1 MADSIHTIQV
11 IENLVS
17 KQKPQKI
24 LGKHAYVQQLFQTLH
39 EQIKLPCSFALFCT
53 ADGLILNVLQENSA
67 DSKNSGIHPGLRL
80 PLDFLPAA
88 CPDTIYYDTVSG
100 YVLIT
105 LTAPEEETG
114 VKAFLSKICTYMQ
127 IFDDYV
133 KENRQLWDSLD
144 AVKKSISIYDK
155 DATLLYANQYFCN
168 YLHIAN
174 REQVIGRS
182 IEDVIKS
189 AGTKVHSIDTNTNR
203 LKMHDVLHKGEEV
216 IDWEVRILSSKGDTQ
231 IAGNDM
237 YPVLDENGT
246 VTGMVE
252 ITHSRQQS
260 LDSAKKLVGLS
271 AEYTFENII
280 GTSTPMRESIRTA
293 KDYANS
299 PLSLLITGESGVGKE
314 LFAQA
319 VHNYSDRRKG
329 PFVALN
335 CASFPENLIESEL
348 FGYVGGAFTG
358 ASKNGQIGKFELADG
373 GTLFLDEVGELPFH
387 FQSKLLR
394 VLETW
399 TITRIGSTKPFPV
412 NVRLIAATNR
422 NLEKM
427 VEEGLFRQD
436 LYYRLQILNIIIP
449 PLRSRRED
457 ILQIS
462 EELLRQ
468 GRAPGSLQE
477 KTLTEDAKQILLSY
491 DWPGNVRELRNVLS
505 RAALLSKSSFITR
518 DVLTASIFA
527 SGSDARLSY
536 DQNLPDSTL
545 SAEARLAQRQQ
556 EVEAAGANL
565 LKEAISIAGGNKSK
579 AAALLDMSRNTFYRM
594 LKKYNLE

>member
-24 LGKHAYVQQLFQTLH
+24 LGKHAYIQKLFQTLN
-39 EQIKLPCSFALFCT
+39 EQEKLPCVFALFCT
-53 ADGLILNVLQENSA
+53 ADGLILNVLQEKPDVSQ
-67 DSKNSGIHPGLRL
+67 DSGIEPGHRL

-88 CPDTIYYDTVSG
+88 CPDTVYYDALSG
-100 YVLIT
+100 YILVT
-105 LTAPEEETG
+105 LVAPERELKIRE
-114 VKAFLSKICTYMQ
+114 FLSRLSTYME
-127 IFDDYV
+127 IFDEYE
-133 KENRQLWDSLD
+133 KGNRQLWDSLD

-155 DATLLYANQYFCN
+155 DATLLYANRHFCN
-168 YLHIAN
+168 YLHLTDRKQI
-174 REQVIGRS
+174 IGRQ

-189 AGTKVHSIDTNTNR
+189 AGTKVHSIDTNTNK

-216 IDWEVRILSSKGDTQ
+216 IDWEVRILSSNGDTQ

-237 YPVLDENGT
+237 YPVLDEGGN
-246 VTGMVE
+246 VKGMVE

-280 GTSTPMRESIRTA
+280 GGSAAMRESIRTA

-373 GTLFLDEVGELPFH
+373 GTLFLDEVGELPYH

-449 PLRSRRED
+449 PLRQRRGD

-468 GRAPGSLQE
+468 GKAPDSLQE
-477 KTLTEDAKQILLSY
+477 KTLTEDAKQILLGY

-505 RAALLSKSSFITR
+505 RAALLSKASFITK

-527 SGSDARLSY
+527 SGSNARLSY
-536 DQNLPDSTL
+536 EQNLPDSFL

>member
-1 MADSIHTIQV
+1 MSDFTHTMQL

-24 LGKHAYVQQLFQTLH
+24 LGKHAYMQQLFQTFH
-39 EQIKLPCSFALFCT
+39 TQNPLPCNFALFCT
-53 ADGLILNVLQENSA
+53 AEGLILNVLQESPA
-67 DSKNSGIHPGLRL
+67 ETQPAGISPGLRL

-88 CPDTIYYDTVSG
+88 CPDAAFYDTLSG

-105 LTAPEEETG
+105 QAAPESEEETRS
-114 VKAFLSKICTYMQ
+114 FLSQLAVYTQ
-127 IFDDYV
+127 IFDEYER
-133 KENRQLWDSLD
+133 ENRQLWDSLD

-155 DATLLYANQYFCN
+155 DATLLYANRHFCN
-168 YLHIAN
+168 YLHLTDRKQI
-174 REQVIGRS
+174 IGRQ

-189 AGTKVHSIDTNTNR
+189 AGTKVHSIDTNTNK

-216 IDWEVRILSSKGDTQ
+216 IDWEVRILSSNGDTQ

-237 YPVLDENGT
+237 YPVLDESGN
-246 VTGMVE
+246 VKGMVE

-280 GTSTPMRESIRTA
+280 GGSTSMRESIRTA

-373 GTLFLDEVGELPFH
+373 GTLFLDEVGELPYH

-399 TITRIGSTKPFPV
+399 TVTRIGSTKPFPV

-436 LYYRLQILNIIIP
+436 LYYRLQILNIVIP
-449 PLRSRRED
+449 PLRQRRED
-457 ILQIS
+457 IMQIS

-468 GRAPGSLQE
+468 GRAPGSLEE
-477 KTLTEDAKQILLSY
+477 KTLTEDAKQILLGY

-505 RAALLSKSSFITR
+505 RAALLSKSSFITK

-527 SGSDARLSY
+527 SGSSARISY
-536 DQNLPDSTL
+536 EQSVQDSAL
-545 SAEARLAQRQQ
+545 SAEARLSQRQQ
-556 EVEAAGANL
+556 EVDAAGANL
-565 LKEAISIAGGNKSK
+565 LKEAISIAGGNKTK
-579 AAALLDMSRNTFYRM
+579 AAELLGMSRNTFYRT
-594 LKKYNLE
+594 LRKHNLE

>member
-1 MADSIHTIQV
+1 
-11 IENLVS
+11 
-17 KQKPQKI
+17 
-24 LGKHAYVQQLFQTLH
+24 
-39 EQIKLPCSFALFCT
+39 
-53 ADGLILNVLQENSA
+53 
-67 DSKNSGIHPGLRL
+67 
-80 PLDFLPAA
+80 
-88 CPDTIYYDTVSG
+88 
-100 YVLIT
+100 
-105 LTAPEEETG
+105 
-114 VKAFLSKICTYMQ
+114 
-127 IFDDYV
+127 
-133 KENRQLWDSLD
+133 
-144 AVKKSISIYDK
+144 
-155 DATLLYANQYFCN
+155 
-168 YLHIAN
+168 
-174 REQVIGRS
+174 
-182 IEDVIKS
+182 
-189 AGTKVHSIDTNTNR
+189 
-203 LKMHDVLHKGEEV
+203 MHDVLRKGEEV

-505 RAALLSKSSFITR
+505 RAALLSKSSFITK

-536 DQNLPDSTL
+536 EQSLPDSTL

>member
-1 MADSIHTIQV
+1 M
-11 IENLVS
+11 
-17 KQKPQKI
+17 
-24 LGKHAYVQQLFQTLH
+24 
-39 EQIKLPCSFALFCT
+39 
-53 ADGLILNVLQENSA
+53 
-67 DSKNSGIHPGLRL
+67 
-80 PLDFLPAA
+80 
-88 CPDTIYYDTVSG
+88 
-100 YVLIT
+100 
-105 LTAPEEETG
+105 
-114 VKAFLSKICTYMQ
+114 
-127 IFDDYV
+127 
-133 KENRQLWDSLD
+133 
-144 AVKKSISIYDK
+144 
-155 DATLLYANQYFCN
+155 
-168 YLHIAN
+168 
-174 REQVIGRS
+174 
-182 IEDVIKS
+182 
-189 AGTKVHSIDTNTNR
+189 
-203 LKMHDVLHKGEEV
+203 
-216 IDWEVRILSSKGDTQ
+216 
-231 IAGNDM
+231 
-237 YPVLDENGT
+237 
-246 VTGMVE
+246 
-252 ITHSRQQS
+252 
-260 LDSAKKLVGLS
+260 
-271 AEYTFENII
+271 
-280 GTSTPMRESIRTA
+280 
-293 KDYANS
+293 
-299 PLSLLITGESGVGKE
+299 ITGESGVGKE

-449 PLRSRRED
+449 PLRNRRED

-536 DQNLPDSTL
+536 EQSLPDSTL

>member
-1 MADSIHTIQV
+1 
-11 IENLVS
+11 
-17 KQKPQKI
+17 
-24 LGKHAYVQQLFQTLH
+24 
-39 EQIKLPCSFALFCT
+39 
-53 ADGLILNVLQENSA
+53 
-67 DSKNSGIHPGLRL
+67 
-80 PLDFLPAA
+80 
-88 CPDTIYYDTVSG
+88 
-100 YVLIT
+100 
-105 LTAPEEETG
+105 
-114 VKAFLSKICTYMQ
+114 MQ

-203 LKMHDVLHKGEEV
+203 LKMHDVLRKGEEV

-505 RAALLSKSSFITR
+505 RAALLSKSSFITK

-536 DQNLPDSTL
+536 EQSLPDSTL

>member
-39 EQIKLPCSFALFCT
+39 EQIQLPCSFALFCT

-67 DSKNSGIHPGLRL
+67 DSQNSGIHPGLRL
-80 PLDFLPAA
+80 PL
-88 CPDTIYYDTVSG
+88 IYYDTVSG

-155 DATLLYANQYFCN
+155 DATLLYANQYFCHYIN
-168 YLHIAN
+168 
-174 REQVIGRS
+174 
-182 IEDVIKS
+182 KP
-189 AGTKVHSIDTNTNR
+189 TKVHSIDTNTNR
-203 LKMHDVLHKGEEV
+203 LKMHDVLRKGEEV

-449 PLRSRRED
+449 PLRNRRED

-536 DQNLPDSTL
+536 EQSLPDSTL